1 MAKSVLAYGETLWDL
16 LPGGAQLGGAP
27 FNFAYRVQSLGDLA
41 HIVTRLGK
49 DELGRRAAA
58 RIDDLGMDTRFVQW
72 DREAPTGTV
81 EVDLDDPNNP
91 DFYIVPGVAY
101 DHIEV
106 TDELRDAAAEAD
118 CLCFGTL
125 IQRTETSR
133 DTLEELLGEAG
144 GAVKLLDINLRT
156 DCYDRHTVTES
167 LKHSDVLKLND
178 AEVAELDE
186 MLELGTADAPEFAEL
201 MIEEWALSDCV
212 VTFGERG
219 AFAASAEGQQV
230 YCPGYRVGLVDTCG
244 SGDAFSAG
252 FVHRLLRGH
261 LLAECCELG
270 NALGALVA
278 TRDGA
283 TAPISLDEVQEFL
296 EQEHERIAEPG
307 LSGFPGR

>member
-16 LPGGAQLGGAP
+16 LPGGPQLGGAP
-27 FNFAYRVQSLGDLA
+27 FNFAYRVQSLRDLA
-41 HIVTRLGK
+41 HIVTRLGT
-49 DELGRRAAA
+49 DELGRRAAD
-58 RIDDLGMDTRFVQW
+58 RIDELGMDTRFVQW
-72 DREAPTGTV
+72 DEEAPTGTV

-91 DFYIVPGVAY
+91 DFHIVPDVAY
-101 DHIEV
+101 DHIEA

-125 IQRTETSR
+125 VQRTETSR
-133 DTLEELLGEAG
+133 ETLEELLAQAG
-144 GAVKLLDINLRT
+144 GAVKLLDINLRRN
-156 DCYDRHTVTES
+156 CYNRHTVTVS

-178 AEVAELDE
+178 DEVAELDE
-186 MLELGTADAPEFAEL
+186 MLELGTADVPEFARV
-201 MIEEWALSDCV
+201 MIEEWALTDCV

-230 YCPGYRVGLVDTCG
+230 YCPGYRVDLVDTCG

-252 FVHRLLRGH
+252 FIHLLLRGH

-278 TRDGA
+278 TKDGA
-283 TAPISLDEVQEFL
+283 TAPISLDEVEAFL
-296 EQEHERIAEPG
+296 QQEHERIADPG
-307 LSGFPGR
+307 LSGYPGR